1 MIILA
6 VLCLLLS
13 MIPLAM
19 TWHNLSLFQKAT
31 REDQALQ
38 EARKIP
44 VSVLIPARN
53 EELSIERA
61 LTCLRASQHETME
74 IWVYDDASEDRT
86 AVIVDAIAHADPRV
100 RRYPGGALPQ
110 GWNGKQHACFELSK
124 LATHEYLLFLDAD
137 VRVTPDAITRAVA
150 QMQAAGVPL
159 ISGFPRQELVTWGE
173 HLLLPM
179 MYVLLL
185 GYLPIQ
191 RMRTKPD
198 AGLAAGCGQF
208 FLAQRSAYRSVDG
221 HRAIAASRHDGIQ
234 LPRAFRKKGY
244 GTDIFDASDIAIC
257 RMYHNWGQVVR
268 GLLKNAT
275 EGIANPK
282 LIFVF
287 TLLLGS
293 FSWIPALIV
302 GSQVPSWNVASVIC
316 VLALGMGLI
325 TRLQISKSL
334 GLPFGPAWLHP
345 LSVTLFVLLQWIAF
359 VMAIF
364 GKQLRW
370 RGRV

>member
-1 MIILA
+1 MIFLA
-6 VLCLLLS
+6 VFCLLLS
-13 MIPLAM
+13 LIPLFM
-19 TWHNLSLFQKAT
+19 TWENSRRFQKAI
-31 REDQALQ
+31 RDDHALQ

-61 LTCLRASQHETME
+61 LKSLLESQHETLE

-86 AVIVDAIAHADPRV
+86 AAIVDAISHVDPRV

-124 LATHEYLLFLDAD
+124 LATYEHLLFLDAD

-150 QMQAAGVPL
+150 QMQATGVPL
-159 ISGFPRQELVTWGE
+159 LSGFPRQETVTLGE
-173 HLLLPM
+173 QLLLPM

-191 RMRTKPD
+191 RMRTKLD

-208 FLAQRSAYRSVDG
+208 FLAQRAAYRSVDG
-221 HRAIAASRHDGIQ
+221 HRSIAASRHDGIQ
-234 LPRAFRKKGY
+234 LPRAFRKKGL

-282 LIFVF
+282 LILVF

-293 FSWIPALIV
+293 FSWIPALIM
-302 GSQVPSWNVASVIC
+302 GSQLQSWNGVSVIC
-316 VLALGMGLI
+316 LLALGIGVI
-325 TRLQISKSL
+325 TRLRISQTL
-334 GLPFGPAWLHP
+334 GLALWPALVHP
-345 LSVTLFVLLQWIAF
+345 MSVTVFVLLQWIAF
-359 VMAIF
+359 GMAIV

-370 RGRV
+370 RGRI